1 MTGQKKYLNSYV
13 GSVNSMS
20 TVITVENLGKKY
32 ILRHQQREQYTAL
45 RDVLANSVKSLGKRI
60 LSPFTPSTPLRADSH
75 SSPLTASQE
84 DFWALKDVSFE
95 VKQGDRIGIIGRN
108 GAGKSTLLKIL
119 SRITE
124 PTTGSIRIKGR
135 VASLLEVGTGFHPEL
150 TGRENIYL
158 NGAIL
163 GMGRAE
169 IKKKFD
175 EIVDFAEIEK
185 FLDTPVK
192 RYSSGMYVRLAFAV
206 AAHLE
211 PEILIVDEVLAVGDA
226 QFQKK
231 CLGKMGDVGR
241 EGRTVL
247 FVSHNMQAIRQF
259 CNLAILL
266 RAGELIANAD
276 SFTAIEQYLKEGN
289 QPNAGNS
296 LQEIIQDLPQDPI
309 FRFENITLRQG
320 YEEIEE
326 SVENGRPLEI
336 EILYEVMQRTTG
348 LRVFFDLYDDQE
360 TLLFRSFNDEESYGI
375 PLVEAGQYVSK
386 TAIPADLLAPISYTL
401 KIFATIFNVRTFY
414 PEGIAIPLRV
424 ERTGKAN
431 RAYLIEPIRGKLA
444 PFIRWET
451 RRQADSEF
459 IA

>member
-1 MTGQKKYLNSYV
+1 
-13 GSVNSMS
+13 MS

-32 ILRHQQREQYTAL
+32 TISHQQREEYSSL
-45 RDVLANSVKSLGKRI
+45 RETLTNGITSLGKRLI
-60 LSPFTPSTPLRADSH
+60 NPFGRSLTPHP
-75 SSPLTASQE
+75 SSLINTSE

-150 TGRENIYL
+150 TGRENIFL

-231 CLGKMGDVGR
+231 CLGKMEDVGK

-247 FVSHNMQAIRQF
+247 FVSHNMQAIRQL
-259 CNLAILL
+259 CDRVILL
-266 RAGELIANAD
+266 RAGKIIADTNPSA
-276 SFTAIEQYLKEGN
+276 AIEQYLQEGS
-289 QPNAGNS
+289 QLNAGKS
-296 LQEIIQDLPQDPI
+296 QQEIIRDLSPDPV
-309 FRFENITLRQG
+309 FRFDNVTLRQG
-320 YEEIEE
+320 DQEIEQF
-326 SVENGRPLEI
+326 VENGRSLEI
-336 EILYEVMQRTTG
+336 EICYEVLQRSTG

-360 TLLFRSFNDEESYGI
+360 TLLFRSFNDEDCDGI
-375 PLVEAGQYVSK
+375 PLVEAGHYVSR
-386 TAIPADLLAPISYTL
+386 TEIPSDLLAPLGYTL

-414 PEGIAIPLRV
+414 PDGIVIPLHV

-444 PFIRWET
+444 PLLRWET
-451 RRQADSEF
+451 RKTRESGLPA
-459 IA
+459 